1 MEEIIRFKVLD
12 QSGEDTIAEL
22 MVNTETDVFEIL
34 IAGEIVMSGMWLGDL
49 QKVFQR
55 ALYLW
60 NVEKEVKK

>member
-1 MEEIIRFKVLD
+1 MEEIIRFKAID

-34 IAGEIVMSGMWLGDL
+34 IAGEKVMSGMWSGNL

-55 ALYLW
+55 ALCLW
-60 NVEKEVKK
+60 IREKDIEE